1 MMGPKSIPDF
11 YILMKTFLH
20 TYDLPDDVVFQ
31 TSVAVDTEAMGL
43 KNYRDRLCVVQLSAG
58 DGTCH
63 LVQFPKNDFTKSP
76 NLVALMTNPAVTK
89 IFHYARFDVAIL
101 NHSFNIMVNPI
112 YCTKIASRL
121 VRTFTDKHGLKDL
134 CKDLLGV
141 ELSKQEQTSD
151 WGQETLTQ
159 DQIAYAARDVLHLHK
174 LKEKLDALLSR
185 EDRTHVAQACFQFL
199 PYRAWF
205 DLKAGEA
212 HDIFSYQCD

>member
-1 MMGPKSIPDF
+1 
-11 YILMKTFLH
+11 MKTFVHL
-20 TYDLPDDVVFQ
+20 YDLPDHVVFNG
-31 TSVAVDTEAMGL
+31 SVAVDTEAMGL

-63 LVQFPKNDFTKSP
+63 LVHFPEKDFSRSH
-76 NLVALMTNPAVTK
+76 NLVALLTNKNIRK

-101 NHSFNIMVNPI
+101 NHSFDIMVNTI

-141 ELSKQEQTSD
+141 EISKQEQTSD
-151 WGQETLTQ
+151 WGKPILTQ
-159 DQIAYAARDVLHLHK
+159 DQVLYAARDVLHLHK
-174 LKEKLDALLSR
+174 LKEKLDDLLNR
-185 EDRTHVAQACFQFL
+185 EQRTHVADACFQFL

-212 HDIFSYQCD
+212 HDIFSYKCD

>member
-1 MMGPKSIPDF
+1 
-11 YILMKTFLH
+11 MKTFVHL
-20 TYDLPDDVVFQ
+20 YDLPDHVVFES
-31 TSVAVDTEAMGL
+31 SVAVDTEAMGL

-63 LVQFPKNDFTKSP
+63 LVHFPEKNFSQSP
-76 NLVALMTNPAVTK
+76 NLVALLTNKNITK

-101 NHSFNIMVNPI
+101 NHSFDIMVTPI

-141 ELSKQEQTSD
+141 EISKQEQTSD
-151 WGQETLTQ
+151 WGQPTLTQ
-159 DQIAYAARDVLHLHK
+159 DQILYAARDVLHLHK
-174 LKEKLDALLSR
+174 LKEKLDHLLNR
-185 EDRTHVAQACFQFL
+185 EQRTHVAEACFQFL

-212 HDIFSYQCD
+212 HDIFSYKCD